1 MAPDDVPRRLGW
13 MPLQSQDKR
22 ILVQVFTDL
31 DTGLIQRVVVT
42 HRQSAGGWWGPT
54 TEVREEWFDVSH
66 V

>member
-1 MAPDDVPRRLGW
+1 MPGDMPRRLGW
-13 MPLQSQDKR
+13 MPLLSEDKR

-31 DTGLIQRVVVT
+31 DTGLIQRVIVT
-42 HRQSAGGWWGPT
+42 TRASREGWWGPT

>member
-1 MAPDDVPRRLGW
+1 MQTNDLPLRLGW
-13 MPLQSQDKR
+13 MPLLSKDKR

-31 DTGLIQRVVVT
+31 ETGLIQRVIVT
-42 HRQSAGGWWGPT
+42 HRQTDGGWWGPT